1 MDESHDPLISPDPVA
16 PDEEL
21 REQLQS
27 MRSVLLLLLVAMTCM
42 AAWVSL
48 FLYRQVVNTN
58 RQVVEAKR
66 VIDEF
71 QTNALPKINW
81 FVGNLQAFA
90 KTNADFNPIL
100 AKYNRF
106 FQTTAPAPSPA
117 PAPAAPKK

>member
-21 REQLQS
+21 REQLQA
-27 MRSVLLLLLVAMTCM
+27 MRSVLMLLLVAMTCM
-42 AAWVSL
+42 SAWLSL

-71 QTNALPKINW
+71 QTNALPQINW
-81 FVGNLQAFA
+81 FVSNLQAFA

-117 PAPAAPKK
+117 PA